1 MSNDSNCFFLC
12 FNKRLLTSIQHWL
25 LLLRWMF
32 IVIKIL
38 TGVSC
43 YFLEYGALGVLLDC
57 LTIANQRFEEAL
69 VLKDLSIILVGVPFA
84 FAYLLEQ
91 SYFKRQVLNVY
102 SNVQCWSAFSILEQL
117 LGGIR
122 FIWKL
127 QLFWKGSS
135 LNAIN
140 ISEII
145 IIASVN
151 VSYIWLKIEKFFD
164 SLR

>member
-1 MSNDSNCFFLC
+1 M
-12 FNKRLLTSIQHWL
+12 
-25 LLLRWMF
+25 
-32 IVIKIL
+32 IKIL

-102 SNVQCWSAFSILEQL
+102 SNVQC
-117 LGGIR
+117 
-122 FIWKL
+122 
-127 QLFWKGSS
+127 
-135 LNAIN
+135 
-140 ISEII
+140 
-145 IIASVN
+145 
-151 VSYIWLKIEKFFD
+151 
-164 SLR
+164 